1 MSTTRDIGPS
11 RPRTRPPSPRAA
23 PPSHPRTPLVPLG
36 DSDGLSWWSTH
47 HHDPARTPPP
57 TLGASERGPIGRDA
71 GWSDA
76 CTPAVGRGCLRP
88 IARRRPRPDTGA
100 IECRHPG
107 DREQTSGRS
116 GRPCACP
123 STPREAPT
131 GARGGRQRTTSP
143 RGALRARSEPP
154 NGFSS
159 GGRARTL
166 VRSQPARPAVGRGRL
181 CDRTRAPR
189 RSGATCDRT
198 QAIERGYPGDQGA
211 RARVRRY
218 RGRLRRV
225 VVVVA
230 RGPRARG
237 ELSEHVR
244 SLRTGARP
252 GAQQFGGAGRRRAGP
267 GTAKARTPG
276 GAGLRARRPGGQVRV
291 RARPPERV
299 T

>member
-1 MSTTRDIGPS
+1 MSTTRGIGPS
-11 RPRTRPPSPRAA
+11 RPARRSSPGAPRAA
-23 PPSHPRTPLVPLG
+23 PPLPRAPVLPGHPRTPLVPLG

-47 HHDPARTPPP
+47 HHDPAWTPPP

-88 IARRRPRPDTGA
+88 IARRRPPPDTGA
-100 IECRHPG
+100 IECRHAG
-107 DREQTSGRS
+107 DQ
-116 GRPCACP
+116 
-123 STPREAPT
+123 
-131 GARGGRQRTTSP
+131 GARARVRRYRGRLRRVLVVVAGGP
-143 RGALRARSEPP
+143 RARGELSEH
-154 NGFSS
+154 
-159 GGRARTL
+159 
-166 VRSQPARPAVGRGRL
+166 VRSLRTGARPAVGRGRS

-198 QAIERGYPGDQGA
+198 QAIEHGQPGDRGA
-211 RARVRRY
+211 RARVRRH

-225 VVVVA
+225 VVVVD

-252 GAQQFGGAGRRRAGP
+252 GASSSAGRSGAGP